1 MFEINFS
8 QKMFMFPQVNTQ
20 LSLSPNNFLVMGAHL
35 TSCLIVKKLEYQKI
49 THPII
54 HSTHSLHSCWSLS
67 LAAQVPFISFQAVG
81 QVQFGPDIISVH
93 YSAIDGESWSPNF

>member
-1 MFEINFS
+1 
-8 QKMFMFPQVNTQ
+8 MFMFPQVNTQ

-54 HSTHSLHSCWSLS
+54 HTLYTVVDHSAWLLRFHLSAFRPWAKYNLGPISSLS
-67 LAAQVPFISFQAVG
+67 TTAQLMGKAGAQIFRLF
-81 QVQFGPDIISVH
+81 
-93 YSAIDGESWSPNF
+93 